1 MYNKLNIT
9 ILLTAILTAISLT
22 SCGVDDSSPNQFD
35 VSFNAQ
41 SGTAYNGKWDF
52 NGKTIDKVQMSAQS
66 TTFVFGTIPA
76 IQIAETI
83 FAGHSIDGVSMGIQ
97 NVMYEAVHQSDG
109 TNVYS
114 IKPSVWQFEALVD
127 GKRHNIQLMLGK
139 TSASTDSQ
147 SWGKYAPKSRVLTVF
162 LHFTAYTIDND
173 DPQPLQMKLTYTGTP
188 ITDC

>member
-1 MYNKLNIT
+1 MYHKLNIT

-22 SCGVDDSSPNQFD
+22 SCGVDDSSPDQFD
-35 VSFNAQ
+35 VGFNAQ
-41 SGTAYNGKWDF
+41 SGTTYNGKWDF

-66 TTFVFGTIPA
+66 KTFVFGTIPA

-127 GKRHNIQLMLGK
+127 GKRHNIQLMLGRP
-139 TSASTDSQ
+139 A
-147 SWGKYAPKSRVLTVF
+147 
-162 LHFTAYTIDND
+162 
-173 DPQPLQMKLTYTGTP
+173 PQPTASRGANTHPKAA
-188 ITDC
+188 C

>member
-1 MYNKLNIT
+1 
-9 ILLTAILTAISLT
+9 
-22 SCGVDDSSPNQFD
+22 
-35 VSFNAQ
+35 
-41 SGTAYNGKWDF
+41 
-52 NGKTIDKVQMSAQS
+52 
-66 TTFVFGTIPA
+66 
-76 IQIAETI
+76 
-83 FAGHSIDGVSMGIQ
+83 
-97 NVMYEAVHQSDG
+97 MYEAVHQSDG

-162 LHFTAYTIDND
+162 LHFTAYTIDNG